1 MTRAD
6 VLPALLAALLVL
18 APEARGQVEA
28 KRSTSLRIALTD
40 REPSHVAIPD
50 EGLPTDLARWLAE
63 RKGQAPQMPTGK
75 DFLRRLLADRINM
88 SDPKALERWFRDKPE
103 FLDPKVLEGVRSYL
117 QNLSEQDLN
126 RLDLGNMDPTEF
138 KQRVEEAIGQQRE
151 NPMPRIKANSNI
163 HEGGM
168 LMPPHPPLPPPPPP
182 EQSRP
187 DRRTREMG
195 RWLEHNFG
203 ESEAVRNMVRD
214 LSKLMTDGGKSEKLF
229 SWLPDWK
236 ADPQA
241 MGGWAERNL
250 GFLKDIKLPDL
261 KSSGFKMPTLGGG
274 SGRSF
279 GGGGSSSGG
288 GGGFSGGVGSGGSW
302 IGLVIVVL
310 LGAAGLA
317 VAMIL
322 ARRDA
327 ARRAMQ
333 LQPGGLGPWPV
344 DPALISTRAELVKA
358 FEYLSLSKCGEA
370 ARVWNHRTIAGEI
383 GSTGLPQREAAGTLA
398 SLYEHARY
406 APLGEDMTDAEF
418 AEARRRFRVLTV
430 ETPA

>member
-1 MTRAD
+1 
-6 VLPALLAALLVL
+6 
-18 APEARGQVEA
+18 
-28 KRSTSLRIALTD
+28 
-40 REPSHVAIPD
+40 
-50 EGLPTDLARWLAE
+50 
-63 RKGQAPQMPTGK
+63 
-75 DFLRRLLADRINM
+75 
-88 SDPKALERWFRDKPE
+88 
-103 FLDPKVLEGVRSYL
+103 
-117 QNLSEQDLN
+117 
-126 RLDLGNMDPTEF
+126 
-138 KQRVEEAIGQQRE
+138 
-151 NPMPRIKANSNI
+151 
-163 HEGGM
+163 
-168 LMPPHPPLPPPPPP
+168 
-182 EQSRP
+182 
-187 DRRTREMG
+187 MG

-236 ADPQA
+236 ADPRA

-261 KSSGFKMPTLGGG
+261 KSSGFKMPSLGGG
-274 SGRSF
+274 SGPSF

-288 GGGFSGGVGSGGSW
+288 SGFSGAGGSSGSW
-302 IGLVIVVL
+302 LGLVIVVL

-317 VAMIL
+317 IAMIL

-327 ARRAMQ
+327 ARKAMQ
-333 LQPGGLGPWPV
+333 ATPAGLGPWPV
-344 DPALISTRAELVKA
+344 DPALISTREELVKA
-358 FEYLSLSKCGEA
+358 FDYLSLSKCGEA
-370 ARVWNHRTIAGEI
+370 ARVWNHRTIAGEM

-406 APLGEDMTDAEF
+406 APLDEDLTDAEF